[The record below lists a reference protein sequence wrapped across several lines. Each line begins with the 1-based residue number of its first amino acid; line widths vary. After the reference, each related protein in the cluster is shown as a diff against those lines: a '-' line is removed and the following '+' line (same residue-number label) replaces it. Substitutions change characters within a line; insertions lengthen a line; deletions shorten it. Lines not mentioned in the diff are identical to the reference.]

1 MTSTTVMG
9 HASPSEL
16 VTDDERF
23 RLLVEGVRDYAIL
36 MLDPAGMIV
45 SWNDGAERITGYGAA
60 EALGRHFS
68 LFFTPEALAEGH
80 PQRELKIATREGRYE
95 EEGWRVR
102 KDGTRFWANVI
113 LTALVDDSGELR
125 GFAKVTRDLTERRAQ
140 EAERERFRLLVE
152 GVRDYA
158 ILMLDPAGTIVSW
171 NEGAERINGYC
182 AADALGRHF
191 SLFFTPEGIA
201 AGHPLLEL
209 EVAARE
215 GRYEEEGWRVR
226 KDGTRFW
233 ANVIVTALVD
243 DAGESRG
250 FAKVTRDLTER
261 RAQEAERAANE
272 RVDAGSRAKTEFL
285 SRMSHELRTPLNA
298 VLGFAQ
304 LLALD
309 ALRPTQRESVDYILR
324 AGELLVA
331 QVDDAL
337 DIARIEADDLSVSL
351 EPVDV
356 GALLTECVQLIA
368 PMAAGHAI
376 QIVPPPRPVT
386 EVYAHADAQ
395 RLKQVVLNV
404 LTNAVKYNR
413 PHGTVALELN
423 VSAPRVIISITDCGR
438 GIDPECIDRLFTPFE
453 RLGAEDS
460 NVPGT
465 GLGLALSRQLA
476 ELMGGTIT
484 AESELGTGTA
494 FHIDLALTTPPH
506 GDSESGSGE
515 GGGIEATGTVLY
527 IEDNLANLTLV
538 ERILERAAKVEL
550 ISAMQGT
557 LGLELARTHQPDLI
571 LLDLHLPDMSGE
583 DVATALRANDET
595 RDIPIVILSGAAH
608 PAQRRR
614 LLEQGVH
621 AYLTKPYKVAEMIEL
636 VEQTLRVP

>member
-1 MTSTTVMG
+1 M
-9 HASPSEL
+9 
-16 VTDDERF
+16 
-23 RLLVEGVRDYAIL
+23 
-36 MLDPAGMIV
+36 
-45 SWNDGAERITGYGAA
+45 
-60 EALGRHFS
+60 
-68 LFFTPEALAEGH
+68 
-80 PQRELKIATREGRYE
+80 
-95 EEGWRVR
+95 
-102 KDGTRFWANVI
+102 
-113 LTALVDDSGELR
+113 R
-125 GFAKVTRDLTERRAQ
+125 GFAKVTRDLTERRTQ

-191 SLFFTPEGIA
+191 SMFFTPEAIT
-201 AGHPLLEL
+201 AGYPQLEL
-209 EVAARE
+209 EVAAHE

-243 DAGESRG
+243 DSGESRG

-272 RVDAGSRAKTEFL
+272 RVDAASRAKTEFL

-309 ALRPTQRESVDYILR
+309 ALRPIQRESVDYILR

-376 QIVPPPRPVT
+376 QIVPPPRPDT
-386 EVYAHADAQ
+386 TVYAHADAQ
-395 RLKQVVLNV
+395 RLKQVVLNL

-423 VSAPRVIISITDCGR
+423 VIAPRVIISITDCGR
-438 GIDPECIDRLFTPFE
+438 GIDPERIDRLFTPFE

-460 NVPGT
+460 DVPGT
-465 GLGLALSRQLA
+465 GLGLALSKQLA

-494 FHIDLALTTPPH
+494 FHVDLALTTAPH
-506 GDSESGSGE
+506 GDIDSGSGE
-515 GGGIEATGTVLY
+515 RGGIEATGTVLY

-538 ERILERAAKVEL
+538 ERILERAAKVKL

-583 DVATALRANDET
+583 DVATALRASEET
-595 RDIPIVILSGAAH
+595 CDIPIVILSGAAH

-636 VEQTLRVP
+636 VEQTLAGRT